1 MSNVTAHVMADVA
14 GRGALAF
21 SVMHAAVDGVVT
33 AIADQR
39 ADDRDAVTQLVAELG
54 RTRRAAAAAQ
64 AEKRPP
70 RRRERRSAC
79 RPRAQPAALRGYA
92 AAMSAA

>member
-1 MSNVTAHVMADVA
+1 MTAVTAHVMADVA

-64 AEKRPP
+64 AENARLAA
-70 RRRERRSAC
+70 ENAALHAALARS
-79 RPRAQPAALRGYA
+79 RAALRGYA
-92 AAMSAA
+92 AALQVA